1 MADDAD
7 DWKYAVEDF
16 DDSDEDGGRAL
27 DAEGESETDR
37 ADGQATDVFGEAGA
51 TDIEPGSPSL
61 ENALFVCLGVA
72 VALLVIL
79 GI

>member
-1 MADDAD
+1 MACGRSRKDFQPTLSDP
-7 DWKYAVEDF
+7 EDH
-16 DDSDEDGGRAL
+16 D
-27 DAEGESETDR
+27 
-37 ADGQATDVFGEAGA
+37 QATDVFGEAGA

-79 GI
+79 GV

>member
-1 MADDAD
+1 MAD

-16 DDSDEDGGRAL
+16 EDDDEDGEAPAASDGTSL
-27 DAEGESETDR
+27 ES
-37 ADGQATDVFGEAGA
+37 ADGQATDVFGEAGT

-61 ENALFVCLGVA
+61 ENTLFVCLGVA

>member
-1 MADDAD
+1 MTDDAD

-16 DDSDEDGGRAL
+16 EESDEDGGGAPET
-27 DAEGESETDR
+27 EGESGTDQV
-37 ADGQATDVFGEAGA
+37 DGQATDVFGEAGA

-61 ENALFVCLGVA
+61 ENTLFVCLGVA

>member
-1 MADDAD
+1 MTDDAD

-16 DDSDEDGGRAL
+16 EESDGNGGGTPDAEDG
-27 DAEGESETDR
+27 SETDR
-37 ADGQATDVFGEAGA
+37 ADQATDVFGEAGA

-72 VALLVIL
+72 VALVVIL